1 MGAVAIDD
9 HEEDLP
15 GGVVEQVAEVFDESG
30 GIGVSPSRDE
40 KCIFPWAKTAIMF
53 TDSPNYATDAVSKS
67 NDPVSGWYAVSE
79 FGRCSEFREVTK
91 QVMSVSPKSG
101 RTTGGGGTMA
111 RCLTADRA
119 AITRF
124 MYQRLARPSFRRC
137 LTARAPDGTRPVVV
151 ALRDDHVDSLLSKIN
166 ANGWCQQRRCPLA
179 ERLHRLGNGD
189 SRG

>member
-91 QVMSVSPKSG
+91 AGYERVAEKWADN
-101 RTTGGGGTMA
+101 RRRWHDGTMPDCGP
-111 RCLTADRA
+111 RSDHTVHVPA
-119 AITRF
+119 AGPAKF
-124 MYQRLARPSFRRC
+124 SQV
-137 LTARAPDGTRPVVV
+137 PD
-151 ALRDDHVDSLLSKIN
+151 S
-166 ANGWCQQRRCPLA
+166 
-179 ERLHRLGNGD
+179 
-189 SRG
+189 